1 MILGKA
7 EWLYLETLN
16 RLVMKQVII
25 SVDQYFSLTMT
36 DANKPTVTFL
46 TVLGNETYNL
56 FRNLLLPE
64 VSPAKTTEVL
74 LEVLK
79 ENLQPQPIFDG

>member
-36 DANKPTVTFL
+36 DSKKTTVTFL

-79 ENLQPQPIFDG
+79 ENLQPKPIFDG

>member
-25 SVDQYFSLTMT
+25 SVDQYFSLTIT
-36 DANKPTVTFL
+36 DAKKTTVIFL
-46 TVLGNETYNL
+46 TVIGNETYNL

-74 LEVLK
+74 REVLK